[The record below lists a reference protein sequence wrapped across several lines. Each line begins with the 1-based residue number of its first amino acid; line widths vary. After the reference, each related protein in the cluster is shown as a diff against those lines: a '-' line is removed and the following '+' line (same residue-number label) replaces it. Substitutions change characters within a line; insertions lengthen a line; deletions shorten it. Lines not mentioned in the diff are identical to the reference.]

1 MVYLKLYRQYDDVCF
16 PEYATDKS
24 ACFDIRAYLRDSSI
38 VKVFSPDSSDPKDE
52 CTVGD
57 RLYLESRYRALVPT
71 GLIFDIPQGYSIRI
85 HPRSGL
91 ALKEGLTL
99 INCEGV
105 IDEDYVE
112 PAFITIYN
120 TTNRTQII
128 RNGERLCQAELVK
141 VHRAEFEEIDEPPEQ
156 KTDLDGGFGSTGK

>member
-24 ACFDIRAYLRDSSI
+24 ACFDIRAYLKDSSI
-38 VKVFSPDSSDPKDE
+38 VKVFSPDFGSIDE

-57 RLYLESRYRALVPT
+57 RLYLDSHHRALVPT

-112 PAFITIYN
+112 PVFITIYN
-120 TTNRTQII
+120 TNNCTKII

-141 VHRAEFEEIDEPPEQ
+141 VDRVKFEEINEPPKQ
-156 KTDLDGGFGSTGK
+156 KTNRDGGFGSTGK